1 MIWSKP
7 IIGYRNK
14 LAEMIMDT
22 DRCDL
27 IETSKLTSEERETIR
42 KKLYPALKY
51 IDKQLKK
58 TEPK

>member
-14 LAEMIMDT
+14 LVEMRIDT

-27 IETSKLTSEERETIR
+27 IETSKLTSEEREYIR
-42 KKLYPALKY
+42 KHLTTVINY
-51 IDKQLKK
+51 IDRKLKK
-58 TEPK
+58 TRPK

>member
-1 MIWSKP
+1 MIWSRP

-27 IETSKLTSEERETIR
+27 IETSRLTSEEREAIR
-42 KKLYPALKY
+42 KKLSVVLKY
-51 IDKQLKK
+51 IDSRLKK
-58 TEPK
+58 TRPK